1 VNLVNAMKRKK
12 KRERGR
18 GQKEHV
24 TPIVASVRG
33 VARDPSRSKKLSC
46 YHLTAEKFKD

>member
-1 VNLVNAMKRKK
+1 MNLVNAMKRKK

-33 VARDPSRSKKLSC
+33 VESYPSRSQKLSC
-46 YHLTAEKFKD
+46 CHLTEKFKD